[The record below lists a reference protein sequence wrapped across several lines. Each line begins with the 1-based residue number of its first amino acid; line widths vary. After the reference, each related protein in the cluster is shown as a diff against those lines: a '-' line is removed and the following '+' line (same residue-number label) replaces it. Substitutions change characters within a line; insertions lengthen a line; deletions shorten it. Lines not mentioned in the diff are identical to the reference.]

1 MRLSGSLI
9 FFKGLEAGEKMGC
22 ESLEVLE
29 EGGRNGNVS
38 YTLYTCLKISNELK
52 NVFKSHLFS
61 CKFHNY
67 IFITE

>member
-9 FFKGLEAGEKMGC
+9 LLKGLEAGEKMGR

-29 EGGRNGNVS
+29 EGSRNGNVS
-38 YTLYTCLKISNELK
+38 YALYTCLKFSNDLK
-52 NVFKSHLFS
+52 NVFQSHLFS